1 MLNGIIDRLKQFEVI
16 LKKCILDR
24 FGSNLPENKKQ
35 ILNNTNYVDDNI
47 MNGLKT
53 GNEIQGRILRL
64 MLDSIIDF
72 KCEKTFILKNGSSV
86 NILYGEDIE
95 NELIE
100 LYAADIAQK
109 YKFNIN
115 VSTSPLEYA
124 NTIKT
129 ALNEGFDF
137 NILNLN
143 SITIMENPNLSLFTA
158 NYNEALLKKYEA
170 EITSDNNVITNETSN
185 NVGLEIIDLS
195 NSSTEITPNYVSD
208 ISEEV
213 DSILTDE
220 EYQQLCMKYARNE
233 EMTQEEFNKLL
244 KATPELL
251 NNGNVEEFAGHNVSV
266 LSNDEASKMELGYT
280 SSSLALYLFTVFILF
295 LIVLGIILF

>member
-47 MNGLKT
+47 MNGLKN

-72 KCEKTFILKNGSSV
+72 KCEKNFILKNGSSISV
-86 NILYGEDIE
+86 LYGEDIE

-100 LYAADIAQK
+100 LYAAEIAQK

-115 VSTSPLEYA
+115 VSTSPLESA
-124 NTIKT
+124 NTIKA
-129 ALNEGFDF
+129 ALGDGFDF

-143 SITIMENPNLSLFTA
+143 SITIMDNPNLSLFTT
-158 NYNEALLKKYEA
+158 NYNETLLKKYEVESTA
-170 EITSDNNVITNETSN
+170 DNINTVEVSN
-185 NVGLEIIDLS
+185 NTGLEVIDLS
-195 NSSTEITPNYVSD
+195 NSSTEITPNYVTD

-244 KATPELL
+244 KATPNLL

-280 SSSLALYLFTVFILF
+280 SSSLALYLFTVFIIF